1 MNTLMVLGLGVV
13 LGMQHATEA
22 DHLAAVA
29 TLVGRER
36 SLAQGL
42 RHGAAWGLGHTLML
56 LLVAAGFGLLDWV
69 ISPQLA
75 GRFEQIVGAMLIAL
89 GLHLCWRTVHQPQAG
104 HAPARARGVPAR
116 SLLVGM
122 VHGLAG
128 SAALVLLVSQT
139 MPSAQWQ
146 IAYIALFGA
155 GSLLGMALLSG
166 AVVFSMSLTV
176 HRLGRLHQ
184 VFNLAIAAV
193 SMLVGMRLLLA
204 LE

>member
-42 RHGAAWGLGHTLML
+42 RHGAAWGLGHALML
-56 LLVAAGFGLLDWV
+56 MLVAGGFALLDWV

-75 GRFEQIVGAMLIAL
+75 GRFEQGVGAMLIAL
-89 GLHLCWRTVHQPQAG
+89 GGHLGWRTLHSHPPAQARVH
-104 HAPARARGVPAR
+104 GVPAR

-128 SAALVLLVSQT
+128 SAALVLLLSQT
-139 MPSAQWQ
+139 LPAAHWQ
-146 IAYIALFGA
+146 IAYVALFGA

-166 AVVFSMSLTV
+166 AVVLSMRLTAC
-176 HRLGRLHQ
+176 RPDAWHQ
-184 VFNLAIAAV
+184 TFNLAIAAV
-193 SMLVGMRLLLA
+193 SVLVGLRLLLA

>member
-42 RHGAAWGLGHTLML
+42 RHGAAWGLGHALML
-56 LLVAAGFGLLDWV
+56 MLVAAGFALLGWV
-69 ISPQLA
+69 ISPELA
-75 GRFEQIVGAMLIAL
+75 GRFERVVGAMLIAL
-89 GLHLCWRTVHQPQAG
+89 GLHLCWRTLHGSQPAQARVH
-104 HAPARARGVPAR
+104 GVPAR

-139 MPSAQWQ
+139 MPAAQWQ
-146 IAYIALFGA
+146 IAYVALFGA

-166 AVVFSMSLTV
+166 AVVFSMRLTAC
-176 HRLGRLHQ
+176 RLGAVHQ
-184 VFNLAIAAV
+184 AFNWVIALV
-193 SMLVGMRLLLA
+193 SVLVGLRLLLA